1 MKHLVFT
8 LVSIL
13 SLVFVSC
20 QFTEEITFEKDGSG
34 LYKMQIDMGELMSG
48 LPSQDQDT
56 DKAKEKVDSTIYIK
70 DILDT
75 FKDSIN
81 TLTAAEKAQLEA
93 IKDMRIHMIVDEE
106 NSKMNMDFLLDFK
119 NVSDLQNIKEKV
131 ELASKLQE
139 KKNDTKTNMENH
151 EVQYEFSKK
160 KFARKVTLKDMSAE
174 EQKAFDEQQEN
185 NQMFMSGSK
194 YSLVYH
200 FPRKIKS
207 TTLEGAEISQ
217 DGKTLRY
224 SIAMDDIM
232 QDPKVLDFTV
242 KFK

>member
-8 LVSIL
+8 FLSIL

-34 LYKMQIDMGELMSG
+34 LYKLQIDMGELMSS
-48 LPSQDQDT
+48 LPSQDEDT
-56 DKAKEKVDSTIYIK
+56 DKVKEKVDSTIYIK

-81 TLTAAEKAQLEA
+81 TLSATEKAQLEA
-93 IKDMRIHMIVDEE
+93 IKDMRIHMMLDEE
-106 NSKMNMDFLLDFK
+106 NSNMNMDFLLDFK

-139 KKNDTKTNMENH
+139 KKSDTKTNLENH
-151 EVQYEFSKK
+151 EVKYEFKK
-160 KFARKVTLKDMSAE
+160 KSFARKVTMKKMSAE
-174 EQKAFDEQQEN
+174 EQEAFDKQQEN
-185 NQMFMSGSK
+185 NQMFMSGSM
-194 YSLVYH
+194 YSLIYH

-207 TTLEGAEISQ
+207 TSLAGAKISQ
-217 DGKTLRY
+217 NGKTLSY
-224 SIAMDDIM
+224 SIAMDEII

>member
-8 LVSIL
+8 FLSIL
-13 SLVFVSC
+13 SFVFVSC

-34 LYKMQIDMGELMSG
+34 LYKLQIDMGELMSS
-48 LPSQDQDT
+48 LPSQDEDT
-56 DKAKEKVDSTIYIK
+56 DKVKEKVDSTIYIK

-81 TLTAAEKAQLEA
+81 TLSATEKAQLEA
-93 IKDMRIHMIVDEE
+93 IKDMRIHMMLDEE
-106 NSKMNMDFLLDFK
+106 NSNMNMDFLLDFK

-139 KKNDTKTNMENH
+139 KKSDTKTNLENH
-151 EVQYEFSKK
+151 EVKYEFKK
-160 KFARKVTLKDMSAE
+160 KSFARKVTMKKMSTE
-174 EQKAFDEQQEN
+174 EQEAFDKQQEN
-185 NQMFMSGSK
+185 NQMFMSGSM
-194 YSLVYH
+194 YSLIYH

-207 TTLEGAEISQ
+207 TSLAGAKISQ
-217 DGKTLRY
+217 NGKTLSY
-224 SIAMDDIM
+224 SIAMDEII

>member
-8 LVSIL
+8 FLSIL

-34 LYKMQIDMGELMSG
+34 LYKLQIDMGELMSS
-48 LPSQDQDT
+48 LPSQDEDT
-56 DKAKEKVDSTIYIK
+56 DKVKEKVDSTIYIK

-81 TLTAAEKAQLEA
+81 TLSATEKAQLEA
-93 IKDMRIHMIVDEE
+93 IKDMRIHMMLDEE
-106 NSKMNMDFLLDFK
+106 NSNMNMDFLLDFK

-139 KKNDTKTNMENH
+139 KKSDTKTNLENH
-151 EVQYEFSKK
+151 EVKYEFKK
-160 KFARKVTLKDMSAE
+160 KSFARKVTMKKMSTE
-174 EQKAFDEQQEN
+174 EQEAFDKQQEN
-185 NQMFMSGSK
+185 NQMFMSGSM
-194 YSLVYH
+194 YSLIYH

-207 TTLEGAEISQ
+207 TSLAGAKISQ
-217 DGKTLRY
+217 NGKTLSY
-224 SIAMDDIM
+224 SIAMDEII